1 MLNANEFASW
11 CKGLG
16 LPRGTVEIIETI
28 RSSSLL
34 GRLRGGNQNCSGLFP
49 SQKMGRTI
57 QFESNVE
64 LALLELLEHG
74 QNVLEYYCQPVSI
87 ELRYVAATGKTA
99 VASHTPDYFVLWQD
113 RAGWVEAKNAYML
126 PKLAER
132 APNRYQLV
140 GDHWECPP
148 GKAYAEPLSLCY
160 VLHTSAPMNRATE
173 ISKVPTIQ
181 GR

>member
-34 GRLRGGNQNCSGLFP
+34 GRLRGGNQNGRGLFL
-49 SQKMGRTI
+49 SRKMGQTI

-64 LALLELLEHG
+64 LALLEFLEHD

-87 ELRYVAATGKTA
+87 ELRYLAPTGKTA

-113 RAGWVEAKNAYML
+113 RAGWVDAKDANML

-140 GDHWECPP
+140 GGNWECPP
-148 GKAYAEPLSLCY
+148 GRAYAEPLNLCY
-160 VLHTSAPMNRATE
+160 VLHASGAMNRE
-173 ISKVPTIQ
+173 L
-181 GR
+181 GNL